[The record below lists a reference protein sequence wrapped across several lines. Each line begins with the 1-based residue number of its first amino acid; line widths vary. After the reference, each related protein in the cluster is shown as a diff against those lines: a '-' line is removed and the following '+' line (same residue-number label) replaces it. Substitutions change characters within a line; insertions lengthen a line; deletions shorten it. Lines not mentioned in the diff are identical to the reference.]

1 MEDIKFK
8 SLEQHEKYRGK
19 WEIKVKTPLETKD
32 NLATFYSPGVASP
45 CVAIDKNPSLV
56 YKYTNIANT
65 MAIISDGSAILGL
78 GNIGPRAGLPVMESK
93 AAVLKAFANV
103 DTIPLVIGTQ
113 DTQEIINFCK
123 YIAPSLSAIML
134 EDIAAPRCVEVE
146 RALEKE
152 LDIPVFHDD
161 QHGTAIVCCAALIN
175 AAKVVG
181 KNLKDLS
188 VVISG
193 TGAAGSAIIN
203 ALHHLG
209 ITKIRAFNLKG
220 VLHEK
225 NPEFISYNFLS
236 KELLPL
242 LNKDYSYNEGTTQ
255 EVIKGT
261 DVFIGVSAPNILTT
275 EMVKSMNKDAI
286 IFALAN
292 PNPEILPD
300 VAMAAGAKVV
310 GTGRG
315 DFANQINNVLAFP
328 GVFRGALDAGATKI
342 NAEMKNAA
350 VYAIANLIKPNE
362 LSATNILPDALN
374 KDVVINVAKAVKE
387 AAIATGVVRKI

>member
-1 MEDIKFK
+1 MEDIKSK

-19 WEIKVKTPLETKD
+19 WEIKVKTPLLTKE
-32 NLATFYSPGVASP
+32 NLSTFYSPGVAEP
-45 CVAIDKNPSLV
+45 CIAINKNPSLV
-56 YKYTNIANT
+56 YKYTNISNT

-93 AAVLKAFANV
+93 AAVLKTFADV
-103 DTIPLVIGTQ
+103 DTMPLVIGTQ
-113 DTQEIINFCK
+113 DTKEIINFCK

-134 EDIAAPRCVEVE
+134 EDIAAPRCVEIE

-188 VVISG
+188 VVVSG

-203 ALHHLG
+203 ALHNLG

-220 VLHEK
+220 VVHEK
-225 NPEFISYNFLS
+225 NPEFNTYNFLS
-236 KELLPL
+236 LELLPL
-242 LNKDYSYNEGTTQ
+242 LNKDYTYNKGTMEET
-255 EVIKGT
+255 IIGT

-300 VAMAAGAKVV
+300 VAIAAGAKVV

-328 GVFRGALDAGATKI
+328 GIFRGALDAGATKI
-342 NAEMKNAA
+342 NTEMKNAA
-350 VYAIANLIKPNE
+350 VYAIANIISIND
-362 LSATNILPDALN
+362 LSATNILPDSLN
-374 KDVVINVAKAVKE
+374 KDVVINVAKAVKD
-387 AAIATGVVRKI
+387 AAIASGVVRK